1 MICFS
6 HDHLGHGLSE
16 GERATVPNIEWFVDD
31 VIQHVAKVTVG
42 SYRIPFI
49 PNIGNAISANITRKI
64 FSDEASISKA
74 AFLYFWTFYGRF
86 DSTKVRE
93 DVILRKVKSPTYIN
107 VKEKVLP
114 SIPPIYFKPEQNV
127 PFCNRAIQRN
137 PRLFEGVVLMGPLV
151 KPIEEVTMSQYIAA
165 RITSLF
171 TPKYEA
177 ASFPLVRKRHLRMTK
192 R

>member
-1 MICFS
+1 MYICHGYAEHSQWYDKFCEKLCSAESNLICFS

-49 PNIGNAISANITRKI
+49 SNIGNDISTKLNRNI

-74 AFLYFWTFYGRF
+74 TFLYFRTFYGRF

-93 DVILRKVKSPTYIN
+93 NVILRKVKILSVNYTTNILQTRIMRNFFVIGQYNEIRGCL
-107 VKEKVLP
+107 KEL
-114 SIPPIYFKPEQNV
+114 Y
-127 PFCNRAIQRN
+127 
-137 PRLFEGVVLMGPLV
+137 
-151 KPIEEVTMSQYIAA
+151 
-165 RITSLF
+165 
-171 TPKYEA
+171 
-177 ASFPLVRKRHLRMTK
+177 
-192 R
+192 

>member
-49 PNIGNAISANITRKI
+49 PNIGNYIDEISTNITRKI

-74 AFLYFWTFYGRF
+74 AFLYFRTFYGRF

-93 DVILRKVKSPTYIN
+93 NVILRKVKSP
-107 VKEKVLP
+107 
-114 SIPPIYFKPEQNV
+114 
-127 PFCNRAIQRN
+127 A
-137 PRLFEGVVLMGPLV
+137 
-151 KPIEEVTMSQYIAA
+151 
-165 RITSLF
+165 
-171 TPKYEA
+171 
-177 ASFPLVRKRHLRMTK
+177 
-192 R
+192 